1 MNWVPIIAI
10 YALFWVLS
18 AFVILPLGI
27 RSHEELGLEKIPGQA
42 DGAPGNF
49 RPKIVILRTTMLS
62 SMLFGLLYLWLDRP
76 AQPGFP
82 DQPNAL
88 GLGVNYAGDQWPAP
102 ALHKAY
108 RHRMIAA

>member
-1 MNWVPIIAI
+1 MNWVPIVAI

-49 RPKIVILRTTMLS
+49 RPKIVILRTTLLS
-62 SMLFGLLYLWLDRP
+62 AILFGLFYANYNYGWIDRHSLDFLINPR
-76 AQPGFP
+76 
-82 DQPNAL
+82 
-88 GLGVNYAGDQWPAP
+88 
-102 ALHKAY
+102 
-108 RHRMIAA
+108 R